1 MFSKS
6 PIDRHQ
12 RQMNEI
18 STKNLFADTYR
29 VSLVI
34 TKPLKTLNWGPKMS
48 YFAILGIC
56 RGLNFKTILKQ
67 ILYFKSTPSN
77 YQIIKFHAKKPLSL
91 ILKTLY
97 LDTFGL

>member
-56 RGLNFKTILKQ
+56 
-67 ILYFKSTPSN
+67 
-77 YQIIKFHAKKPLSL
+77 
-91 ILKTLY
+91 
-97 LDTFGL
+97 